1 MEVQPGSVMR
11 SLAGRDKGKLL
22 VVTGMQDNRAL
33 VCDGK
38 ERPLNRPKPKNP
50 RHLEATPFA
59 LTDEA
64 MRSDKALRRALGNI
78 DQTFAASDKP
88 GG

>member
-1 MEVQPGSVMR
+1 MEIVPGRVAR
-11 SLAGRDKGKLL
+11 SLAGRDKGQLLL
-22 VVTGMQDNRAL
+22 VIGLQGNRAL

-50 RHLEATPFA
+50 RHLETTPFT
-59 LTDEA
+59 LPDEA
-64 MRSDKALRRALGNI
+64 ARSDKALRRALGSI
-78 DQTFAASDKP
+78 QSIYAASDKP

>member
-1 MEVQPGSVMR
+1 MEYRQGSVAR

-22 VVTGMQDNRAL
+22 LVTGSRGNRVL

-38 ERPLNRPKPKNP
+38 ERPLSRPKAKNP
-50 RHLEATPFA
+50 RHLEAAPFS
-59 LTDEA
+59 LPDKA
-64 MRSDKALRRALGNI
+64 MRSDKALRRALGSI
-78 DQTFAASDKP
+78 KPMYAASDKP

>member
-1 MEVQPGSVMR
+1 MEYQPGSVMR
-11 SLAGRDKGKLL
+11 SLAGRDKGTLLL
-22 VVTGMQDNRAL
+22 VTSLQGDRAL

-38 ERPLNRPKPKNP
+38 ERPLGRPKPKNP

-59 LTDEA
+59 LPDEA
-64 MRSDKALRRALGNI
+64 KRSDKALRRALGSI
-78 DQTFAASDKP
+78 KPMYAASDKP